1 MPEISVIIP
10 VYNSAR
16 YLRECL
22 ESVLGQTVH
31 DIEII
36 CINDGSTDE
45 SLQILHDFKHKDS
58 RITIIDQKNA
68 GVSAARNEGLAI
80 ASGKYVG
87 FVDGDDTVSSDYFE
101 KLIHEAERTGAD
113 AVYSRFAKDSASDF
127 EKVLNGQ
134 GIISHLLPEFF
145 KGDTYNSV
153 CNKIFRTETV
163 KAGGLAFPTGTALG
177 EDAYFNIAF
186 LVKAERIAI
195 LDYSGYHYREV
206 PGSATRNIAK
216 HDYLKRIVEVY
227 RTDWKPVI
235 GDLIS
240 GQDMLKLK
248 KIRLVNAIIS
258 LIYIYGN
265 RGNDLT
271 DGQRFAKLHEIV
283 QHSDIV
289 QVFSDLQIGQ
299 ELKLGKYAH
308 SIFSQIRKKNVLYL
322 YLLTR
327 YSYYRNR

>member
-10 VYNSAR
+10 VYNASR
-16 YLRECL
+16 YLPECL
-22 ESVLGQTVH
+22 ESIMAQTFS

-36 CINDGSTDE
+36 CINDGSTDN
-45 SLQILHDFKHKDS
+45 SLQILQDFKQKDS
-58 RITIIDQKNA
+58 RIKIIDQKNA
-68 GVSAARNEGLAI
+68 GVSAARNAGLAI
-80 ASGKYVG
+80 ASGKYLG
-87 FVDGDDTVSSDYFE
+87 FVDGDDTVSGEYFQ
-101 KLIHEAERTGAD
+101 KLLLEAERTGAD
-113 AVYSRFAKDSASDF
+113 AVYSRFAKTTASDS
-127 EKVLNGQ
+127 EKVLNREE
-134 GIISHLLPEFF
+134 IISYLLPEFF
-145 KGDTYNSV
+145 KRDTYNSV

-163 KAGGLAFPTGTALG
+163 KSGEHAFPTGTALG
-177 EDAYFNIAF
+177 EDAYFNICF

-195 LDYSGYHYREV
+195 LEYSGYHYRDV

-227 RTDWKPVI
+227 RTDWQPVI

-258 LIYIYGN
+258 LIYIYAN
-265 RGNDLT
+265 RGNDMT
-271 DGQRFAKLHEIV
+271 DRQRFTKLHEIV

-289 QVFSDLQIGQ
+289 EVFSNLQLAE
-299 ELKLGKYAH
+299 ELRLTKYAN
-308 SIFSQIRKKNVLYL
+308 SIFMQIRKKNVFRL
-322 YLLTR
+322 YLLTQ

>member
-22 ESVLGQTVH
+22 ESVLGQTLH

-36 CINDGSTDE
+36 CINDGSTDD
-45 SLQILHDFKHKDS
+45 SLRILQDFRKKDE
-58 RITIIDQKNA
+58 RIIIIDQKNA
-68 GVSAARNEGLAI
+68 GVSAARNAGIAI
-80 ASGKYVG
+80 ASGRFLG
-87 FVDGDDTVSSDYFE
+87 FVDGDDTVSGEYFQ
-101 KLIHEAERTGAD
+101 KLLSEAEITGAD
-113 AVYSRFAKDSASDF
+113 AVYSRFAQDTASDSQ
-127 EKVLNGQ
+127 KVLNREK
-134 GIISHLLPEFF
+134 IISHLLPQFF

-163 KAGGLAFPTGTALG
+163 KSGGIAFPTGTSLG
-177 EDAYFNIAF
+177 EDAYFNIVF

-195 LDYSGYHYREV
+195 LDYSGYYYRQV
-206 PGSATRNIAK
+206 PGSATRNIAR

-227 RTDWKPVI
+227 RTDWLPVTAN
-235 GDLIS
+235 LIPNHELV
-240 GQDMLKLK
+240 QFKKL
-248 KIRLVNAIIS
+248 RLAKAVIS

-265 RGNDLT
+265 KGNDLT
-271 DGQRFAKLHEIV
+271 DRQRISKLREIV
-283 QHSDIV
+283 QHPDIV

-322 YLLTR
+322 YLLTQ